1 LLNKLSL
8 LMQKIYA
15 NPDLRRRILFTALV
29 FAVFRFMAHIP
40 APGVNIN
47 RLSALF
53 QSNQF
58 LNLLN
63 VFAGGT
69 LARFSLVAVGISP
82 YITGSIIMQLAGM
95 VVPSIKALQ
104 KEGESGQEKV
114 NQYTRLLSVPLAIVQ
129 SISVILLLKSQNLV
143 DTGDWLALIALVS
156 SMVAGA
162 MIMMW
167 LGELI
172 SEKGIGN
179 GISMVLFAGIISQVP
194 VAMGQLGST
203 LASDQSMTLITLLAM
218 TVVIIG
224 LMVFM
229 NEAIRKVTIQ
239 YAKRQRGARVYG
251 GQTTFLP
258 IRVNTSGV
266 MPIIFAISL
275 MIVPAFLSRLLV
287 ASHSQRLIDIGQTMA
302 LIFNSTS
309 VTYMSIYF
317 LVVFAFSFLSA
328 LIFFNTD
335 DISDEL
341 KKSGAYIPGIRP
353 GKATKNYL
361 DYVVTRITL
370 VGAVFLGFVAI
381 LPSVVQRLT
390 GIQSLVI
397 GGTSALIVVAVVL
410 EMAKQVDSMLVEQNY
425 DKYR

>member
-1 LLNKLSL
+1 
-8 LMQKIYA
+8 
-15 NPDLRRRILFTALV
+15 
-29 FAVFRFMAHIP
+29 MAHIP

-53 QSNQF
+53 QSSQF

-104 KEGESGQEKV
+104 KEGESGQEKI
-114 NQYTRLLSVPLAIVQ
+114 NQYTRLLSVPLAIIQ
-129 SISVILLLKSQNLV
+129 SISVILLLKSQQLIN
-143 DTGDWLALIALVS
+143 TGDWLALIALVS

-194 VAMGQLGST
+194 VAMGQMSTT
-203 LASDQSMTLITLLAM
+203 LASDQSMTVITLLAL

-275 MIVPAFLSRLLV
+275 MIVPAFLSRLLI
-287 ASHSQRLIDIGQTMA
+287 ASQNPRFVDFGQSLA
-302 LIFNSTS
+302 SIFNSTS
-309 VTYMSIYF
+309 ITYMVIYF

-328 LIFFNTD
+328 LIFFNTE

-353 GKATKNYL
+353 GGATKDYL
-361 DYVVTRITL
+361 DYIVTRITL

-381 LPSVVQRLT
+381 LPSIVQRLT
-390 GIQSLVI
+390 DMQSLMI